1 MSLVKRVITALL
13 LTGAA
18 ALLLASST
26 LAQERVGVVTTIEG
40 LATVARISLP
50 EPRPLQFK
58 DDLFLRDRV
67 TTGERS
73 LVRVLLGGKATVTAR
88 ERSVLTIT
96 EVPGV
101 ATINLGAG
109 RIAVAVAKGLMKP
122 GEVIEIKTPNAV
134 TAIRGTVVIA
144 EVSPVPE
151 GHRSTITILRGLVD
165 VTKLDQVGALTGP
178 AVKVGAL
185 ERVTVVSSQPVPAPE
200 KITKEGAS
208 SLASDFSLVPKNAPA
223 ASTAALSAEVKDI
236 SLREALQLVGGG
248 TRTASTS
255 GTGSTTGG
263 PAATGTVTTVAGGVA
278 STANGTAGAVSNTV
292 SGLTG
297 AATNTLNGVTGGVSN
312 TLNGVTGAVSNTLN
326 GVTGGATG
334 ALTGVTGGV
343 TGALTGVT
351 GGVTGTLTGVTGG
364 VTGLLPGVTGGAT
377 GGLTGVTGGATG
389 TPTGLTSAVTP
400 TIAPPVTSPV
410 TSPVTNLVTT
420 VTNTVT
426 TVTNPV
432 TNSILPG
439 LLRKP

>member
-40 LATVARISLP
+40 LATVARVSLP

-58 DDLFLRDRV
+58 DDLFLRARV

-96 EVPGV
+96 EVPGL

-236 SLREALQLVGGG
+236 SLREALQLVGRG

-297 AATNTLNGVTGGVSN
+297 AATNTPNGVTGGVSN

-326 GVTGGATG
+326 GVTAGATG

-439 LLRKP
+439 LLRRP

>member
-1 MSLVKRVITALL
+1 MSLVKRVIAALL

-26 LAQERVGVVTTIEG
+26 LAQERVGVVTNIEG
-40 LATVARISLP
+40 FATVARVALP
-50 EPRPLQFK
+50 EPRALQFK
-58 DDLFLRDRV
+58 DALFLRDRI

-122 GEVIEIKTPNAV
+122 GQVIEIRTPNAV

-144 EVSPVPE
+144 EVSPIPE

-165 VTKLDQVGALTGP
+165 VTKLDPTGSLMGP
-178 AVKVGAL
+178 AVNVGAL
-185 ERVTVVSSQPVPAPE
+185 ERVTVGGSQPVPTPE
-200 KITKEGAS
+200 KITRDTAS
-208 SLASDFSLVPKNAPA
+208 ALASDFSLVPKNAPA
-223 ASTAALSAEVKDI
+223 ASVEALSAEVKSI
-236 SLREALQLVGGG
+236 SLREALQVVGGA
-248 TRTASTS
+248 TQAANTS
-255 GTGSTTGG
+255 GSGSTPGEQG
-263 PAATGTVTTVAGGVA
+263 PTGTVTTVVGGVA
-278 STANGTAGAVSNTV
+278 NTANGAVGVVSNTV

-297 AATNTLNGVTGGVSN
+297 AATNTLNGVTGGM
-312 TLNGVTGAVSNTLN
+312 TNTLN

-334 ALTGVTGGV
+334 ALTGVTGGA
-343 TGALTGVT
+343 TGALTGL
-351 GGVTGTLTGVTGG
+351 TGTV
-364 VTGLLPGVTGGAT
+364 PQ
-377 GGLTGVTGGATG
+377 
-389 TPTGLTSAVTP
+389 
-400 TIAPPVTSPV
+400 TIAPPATTPV

-420 VTNTVT
+420 VTNTVN

-439 LLRKP
+439 LLHK

>member
-1 MSLVKRVITALL
+1 MSLVKRVIAALL

-26 LAQERVGVVTTIEG
+26 LAQERVGVVTNIEG
-40 LATVARISLP
+40 FATVARVALP
-50 EPRPLQFK
+50 EPRALQFK
-58 DDLFLRDRV
+58 DALFLRDRI

-122 GEVIEIKTPNAV
+122 GQVIEIRTPNAV

-144 EVSPVPE
+144 EVSPIPE

-165 VTKLDQVGALTGP
+165 VTKLDPTGSLMGP
-178 AVKVGAL
+178 AVNVGAL
-185 ERVTVVSSQPVPAPE
+185 ERVMVVSSQPVPTPE
-200 KITKEGAS
+200 KLTRDTAS
-208 SLASDFSLVPKNAPA
+208 ALASDFSLVPKNAPA
-223 ASTAALSAEVKDI
+223 ASVEALSAEVKSI
-236 SLREALQLVGGG
+236 SLREALQVVGGA
-248 TRTASTS
+248 TQAANTS
-255 GTGSTTGG
+255 GSGSTPGEQG
-263 PAATGTVTTVAGGVA
+263 ATGTVTTVVGGVA
-278 STANGTAGAVSNTV
+278 NTANGAVGVVRNTV

-297 AATNTLNGVTGGVSN
+297 AATNTLNGVTGGM
-312 TLNGVTGAVSNTLN
+312 TNTLN

-334 ALTGVTGGV
+334 ALTGVTGGA
-343 TGALTGVT
+343 TGALTVL
-351 GGVTGTLTGVTGG
+351 TGTV
-364 VTGLLPGVTGGAT
+364 PQ
-377 GGLTGVTGGATG
+377 
-389 TPTGLTSAVTP
+389 
-400 TIAPPVTSPV
+400 TIAPPATTPV

-420 VTNTVT
+420 VTNTVN

-432 TNSILPG
+432 TNSNLPG
-439 LLRKP
+439 LLHK

>member
-40 LATVARISLP
+40 LATVARVSLL

-58 DDLFLRDRV
+58 DDLFLRDRI

-151 GHRSTITILRGLVD
+151 GHRSTIAILRGLVD
-165 VTKLDQVGALTGP
+165 VTKLDPAGTLTGP

-185 ERVTVVSSQPVPAPE
+185 ERVTIVSTRPVPAPE
-200 KITKEGAS
+200 KITQEAAS
-208 SLASDFSLVPKNAPA
+208 RLAADFSAVPKEAPA
-223 ASTAALSAEVKDI
+223 ASTEALSAEAKTI
-236 SLREALQLVGGG
+236 SLREAVQVVGG
-248 TRTASTS
+248 TS
-255 GTGSTTGG
+255 QTSSQSGSGDSTT
-263 PAATGTVTTVAGGVA
+263 PSLDVTGTVTTVV
-278 STANGTAGAVSNTV
+278 
-292 SGLTG
+292 
-297 AATNTLNGVTGGVSN
+297 
-312 TLNGVTGAVSNTLN
+312 
-326 GVTGGATG
+326 
-334 ALTGVTGGV
+334 GGV
-343 TGALTGVT
+343 TSTVT
-351 GGVTGTLTGVTGG
+351 QAV
-364 VTGLLPGVTGGAT
+364 AT
-377 GGLTGVTGGATG
+377 PA
-389 TPTGLTSAVTP
+389 
-400 TIAPPVTSPV
+400 TSPV

-420 VTNTVT
+420 VTNTVN
-426 TVTNPV
+426 TVTSPV
-432 TNSILPG
+432 TTTILPS
-439 LLRKP
+439 LLRK